1 VAEEFDGGGEAF
13 LRHAVGSAIG
23 GKEAVGR
30 EDMDMRMEDQVIAE
44 GVDGGDGSNATVGK
58 IKTSAEGILEGGCGS
73 VEEVGEEF
81 PSFAENAAQNSGNR
95 EDKLAVRHV
104 MADACGDSAAGTADA
119 TLVAGGAEVAA
130 LACKGEEFFVT
141 AVRALATCE
150 TGSEV
155 AAAEKGLDGGYGAWA
170 SGPRYL
176 RWHCS

>member
-1 VAEEFDGGGEAF
+1 MLAQGVEETVAEEFYGGGEAF
-13 LRHAVGSAIG
+13 LRHAVESPIG
-23 GKEAVGR
+23 GEESIGGQ
-30 EDMDMRMEDQVIAE
+30 DMDMRMEDQVIAE

-58 IKTSAEGILEGGCGS
+58 IETSAEGILEGGCGS

-104 MADACGDSAAGTADA
+104 MADACGDPAAGTADA

-130 LACKGEEFFVT
+130 LACEGEEFFVT
-141 AVRALATCE
+141 AVRALETCE

-170 SGPRYL
+170 
-176 RWHCS
+176 